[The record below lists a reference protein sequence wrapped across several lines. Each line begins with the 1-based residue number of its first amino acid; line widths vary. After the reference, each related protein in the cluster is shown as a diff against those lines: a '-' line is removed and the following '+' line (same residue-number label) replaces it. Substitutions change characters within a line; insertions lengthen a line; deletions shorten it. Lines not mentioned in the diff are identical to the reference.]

1 MKRDRNSF
9 NVWPTFA
16 DIIMGMVFLL
26 LLVAMAFVV
35 DQKDRI
41 INEQIDERKKNLN
54 EAIKETGQGFILPDT
69 NSTSKANEILIRL
82 DSDSLFDSAESALK
96 GGYRD
101 QLTLLARVLEAD
113 TSYHEI
119 IVEGHTDDRLFRK
132 STRGNWGL
140 SADRAI
146 SVVKLFQDSTSI
158 DSTLLSPRGYAETQH
173 PDENSLSTV
182 DSALWVRFS
191 EFMDDSSYWGKDPKD
206 GEWWNKLNEEQRSW
220 IILGRTLMR
229 RVDIRVKYNPDST
242 WSEYRRECEQ

>member
-146 SVVKLFQDSTSI
+146 SVVKLFQESTSI
-158 DSTLLSPRGYAETQH
+158 SLNILSPRGYADTQH
-173 PDENSLSTV
+173 PDTSSLSES
-182 DSALWVRFS
+182 DRALWIEFTDFMS
-191 EFMDDSSYWGKDPKD
+191 EGPLWKKRRS
-206 GEWWNKLNEEQRSW
+206 GEWWDQLSEDQRELISM
-220 IILGRTLMR
+220 GSKLMR
-229 RVDIRVKYNPDST
+229 RVDIRIKYNPDSI
-242 WSEYRRECEQ
+242 WYDISGQKQQ